1 MITKK
6 DIAKLEGLLMLVAVS
21 ENNSKKKVAE
31 ALNLSVD
38 TLNKY
43 ISDLEKELGTK
54 LVTSNGRGSVLTY
67 EAQNII
73 NLGFDIKKVVRS
85 VDTLASHKDAL
96 SGTVRVGIPLAVSA
110 ALPSDHQHFLGRI
123 PEYPH

>member
-85 VDTLASHKDAL
+85 VDTLLLIRMLCREPSV
-96 SGTVRVGIPLAVSA
+96 SVFRCSFSRVA
-110 ALPSDHQHFLGRI
+110 
-123 PEYPH
+123 E

>member
-38 TLNKY
+38 TLN
-43 ISDLEKELGTK
+43 ISAIWKRSLE
-54 LVTSNGRGSVLTY
+54 
-67 EAQNII
+67 
-73 NLGFDIKKVVRS
+73 
-85 VDTLASHKDAL
+85 
-96 SGTVRVGIPLAVSA
+96 
-110 ALPSDHQHFLGRI
+110 PSW
-123 PEYPH
+123 